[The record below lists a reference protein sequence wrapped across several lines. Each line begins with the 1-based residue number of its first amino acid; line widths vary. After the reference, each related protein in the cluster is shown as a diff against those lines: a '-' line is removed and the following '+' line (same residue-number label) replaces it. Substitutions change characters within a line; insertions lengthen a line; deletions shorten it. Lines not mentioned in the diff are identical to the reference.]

1 MTTDEESPAGE
12 FRASRRGVLAA
23 TALGVV
29 APTLTAAGPAAAHS
43 RTPHR
48 PARRV
53 GFVLSH
59 EQFRTPQLVDFARRA
74 EQAGFERVWA
84 SDHTQPWQDNQ
95 GHAMFPWLT
104 LAQVAENTRALTFG
118 TGVTCPLYRY
128 HPTQVAQAFASLG
141 ILAPGRAFLGVGAGE
156 AVNELAA
163 TGQFGRYPERH
174 DRLTEAIALIRAAW
188 TGQRLSFRGRYYR
201 TEQYQL
207 YDHPARPIPIYVA
220 ASGPR
225 SAYLAGQRGDGWI
238 TGSADFVKPQL
249 RDAFAA
255 GAAAAG
261 KNATTMPKLVE
272 TFVVVGGQAETEYA
286 ARRWRFTVDAF
297 GDLLYV
303 PNPVTIQR
311 RAEQRWSLPQVYAD
325 WPRGT
330 DPDVH
335 AAALQKVIDA
345 GGTPMVHSGQAD
357 QHRVIDFY
365 GEHVLPR
372 LRFPRS

>member
-1 MTTDEESPAGE
+1 MSIDERNSASG
-12 FRASRRGVLAA
+12 FSRRRVLAA
-23 TALGVV
+23 AAAGAA
-29 APTLTAAGPAAAHS
+29 APAITAAGPAVAHS
-43 RTPHR
+43 GTPHR
-48 PARRV
+48 PARKV

-59 EQFRTPQLVDFARRA
+59 EQFRTPQLVDFARHA
-74 EQAGFERVWA
+74 ERAGFDRVWA

-95 GHAMFPWLT
+95 GHSMFPWLT
-104 LAQVAENTRALTFG
+104 LSQVAETTRALTFG

-141 ILAPGRAFLGVGAGE
+141 ILAPGRVFLGVGTGE
-156 AVNELAA
+156 ALNELAS

-174 DRLTEAIALIRAAW
+174 DRLAEAIDLIREVW
-188 TGQRLSFRGRYYR
+188 TGRRVSFRGTYYR
-201 TEQYQL
+201 TEQYKL
-207 YDHPARPIPIYVA
+207 YDRPARPVPIYVA
-220 ASGPR
+220 ASGPK

-238 TGSADFVKPQL
+238 TGAADFAKPQL
-249 RDAFAA
+249 QDAFAA

-261 KNATTMPKLVE
+261 KDPRTMPKLVE
-272 TFVVVGGQAETEYA
+272 TFVVVGGKAEAEYA

-303 PNPVTIQR
+303 PNPVTIQQ
-311 RAEQRWSLPQVYAD
+311 RAEQRWSLPQVYAN

-335 AAALQKVIDA
+335 TAALQKIIDA

-372 LRFPRS
+372 LRFRHR